1 MSDKKIALAFTA
13 DQLHIAY
20 QMGIHFRTREDDTR
34 YAEWASIVE
43 GILVQEAER
52 LKVEPHAALAMTL
65 TILETLL
72 AMMNMSLFQ
81 EEEMGRIFVPGGR
94 V

>member
-20 QMGIHFRTREDDTR
+20 QMGVHFRTNEEPR

-52 LKVEPHAALAMTL
+52 LEIEPHAAMAMML

-72 AMMNMSLFQ
+72 AMMQMSLFK
-81 EEEMGRIFVPGGR
+81 EEEVSRIFVPGGR